1 MAVDSIRSNQVTM
14 IRGKAGSGKSVI
26 ALSVALQLMEK
37 DGYKLVLFCNPTPSK
52 DSQELG
58 FRKGDTLEKLM
69 QSSVGV
75 MMKSKLG
82 GEEAIT
88 RLIAKDMLDI
98 LPFSDLR
105 GYDTGEQKTVIWI
118 VESQNLNVP
127 LLKLGLQ
134 RITESAKVI
143 IDGDD
148 NAQVDRDIYENDNGM
163 KRVSEVLRGNEIYG
177 EVELQNVWRSR
188 LAELVELM

>member
-1 MAVDSIRSNQVTM
+1 M
-14 IRGKAGSGKSVI
+14 
-26 ALSVALQLMEK
+26 
-37 DGYKLVLFCNPTPSK
+37 
-52 DSQELG
+52 
-58 FRKGDTLEKLM
+58 
-69 QSSVGV
+69 
-75 MMKSKLG
+75 
-82 GEEAIT
+82 
-88 RLIAKDMLDI
+88 
-98 LPFSDLR
+98 
-105 GYDTGEQKTVIWI
+105 IWI

-148 NAQVDRDIYENDNGM
+148 TAQVDRDIYENDNGM

>member
-1 MAVDSIRSNQVTM
+1 
-14 IRGKAGSGKSVI
+14 
-26 ALSVALQLMEK
+26 
-37 DGYKLVLFCNPTPSK
+37 
-52 DSQELG
+52 
-58 FRKGDTLEKLM
+58 
-69 QSSVGV
+69 
-75 MMKSKLG
+75 
-82 GEEAIT
+82 
-88 RLIAKDMLDI
+88 MLDI

-118 VESQNLNVP
+118 VESQNLTVP

-134 RITESAKVI
+134 RVTESAKVI